1 MILNIKTTS
10 KIFKKLLEKILE
22 KNIKIVR
29 KERGIEKST
38 ENYLNISLYI

>member
-22 KNIKIVR
+22 KILKLLEKKEVLKNPRKI
-29 KERGIEKST
+29 I
-38 ENYLNISLYI
+38 